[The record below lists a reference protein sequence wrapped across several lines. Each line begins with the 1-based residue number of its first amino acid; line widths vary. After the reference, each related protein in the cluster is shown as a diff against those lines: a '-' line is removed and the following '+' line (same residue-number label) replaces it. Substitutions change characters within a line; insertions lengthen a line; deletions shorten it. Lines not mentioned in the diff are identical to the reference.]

1 MRDRPAVGVA
11 PSHPAQPPGSPPT
24 IDLADGA
31 RRFVGHW
38 VAEGLMLCNLPFA
51 ARHAE
56 ALRRQGVRTVLN
68 MCRDSE
74 YRGDQREELSGAY
87 DALEIVEHRLATSDG
102 ESPPGHLL
110 DKAVDLFFGA
120 RRRGAVA
127 VHCLGGRERS
137 ATIAAA
143 IRTRLVGEP
152 PEDAVDAIQA
162 VAADVCPLPVQMRT
176 LVEWAA
182 VSP

>member
-1 MRDRPAVGVA
+1 
-11 PSHPAQPPGSPPT
+11 
-24 IDLADGA
+24 
-31 RRFVGHW
+31 
-38 VAEGLMLCNLPFA
+38 
-51 ARHAE
+51 
-56 ALRRQGVRTVLN
+56 

-74 YRGDQREELSGAY
+74 YRGNQREELRAAY
-87 DALEIVEHRLATSDG
+87 EAAGIVEHRLATSDG
-102 ESPPGHLL
+102 DSPPANLL
-110 DKAVDLFFGA
+110 QKAVDLFFGA

-162 VAADVCPLPVQMRT
+162 VAADVCPLPNQMRT
-176 LVEWAA
+176 LVDWAA